1 MKYKDLA
8 IYSQTMS
15 NYADRVNALKENSLQ
30 NAKAEKNTVTG
41 NITVD
46 KDKMLVVTLP
56 YQKGWTAYVDGK
68 KTEYSEGKLSVIS
81 VI

>member
-1 MKYKDLA
+1 MDLA
-8 IYSQTMS
+8 LYSQTMS

-46 KDKMLVVTLP
+46 KVKMLVVNIP
-56 YQKGWTAYVDGK
+56 YH
-68 KTEYSEGKLSVIS
+68 
-81 VI
+81 